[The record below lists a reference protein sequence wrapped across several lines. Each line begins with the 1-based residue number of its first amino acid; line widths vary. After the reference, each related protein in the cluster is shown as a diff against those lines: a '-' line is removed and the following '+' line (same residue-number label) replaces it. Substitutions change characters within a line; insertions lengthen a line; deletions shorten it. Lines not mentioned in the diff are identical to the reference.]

1 MENYLTSYS
10 PPWSIPELNRM
21 LMIKCG
27 KSRDDS
33 YVKRSR
39 RLVEISEFE
48 PLKETNVRRRSSFIA
63 LSPHT
68 SKGKSKVVACHLVC
82 VT

>member
-21 LMIKCG
+21 LMIECG

-68 SKGKSKVVACHLVC
+68 SKGKSTVVACHLVC